1 MVRSVI
7 RFCIAALFFPAISFS
22 QENRTVICL
31 SDTQTPIWAEKLF
44 LGSSDN
50 DRATQK
56 IFASILAEKQ
66 IDAVIHAGDITGH
79 GWLRSSWK
87 PILPFIDSLRARS
100 IPFIAA
106 KGNHDYYFIPPWG
119 MKRFGEYIPNGT
131 TDYSR
136 HIFGDLCILVLNSN
150 IDRLTIDKQ
159 QQQRQWYGAALREAE
174 SDSTVRTVMTVAHHS
189 PYTNSAM
196 VSGSDVMRND
206 YLPLFMSSQKS
217 RLWIGGHAH
226 RFEHFHKNGKDLVV
240 IGGGGGLFHRKKTKE
255 VEEDLHTDDG
265 RFFHYLRCSVTV
277 DSLVLNVVRIF
288 PDSTSQ
294 RSVYRHS
301 IARDE
306 VKNTAR
312 NSH

>member
-1 MVRSVI
+1 MVHSII
-7 RFCIAALFFPAISFS
+7 RLCIAALFLPAMLCP
-22 QENRTVICL
+22 QDNRTVILL

-44 LGSSDN
+44 LRSSDN

-87 PILPFIDSLRARS
+87 PILPFIDSLRARY

-119 MKRFGEYIPNGT
+119 MKHFGEYIPNGT

-136 HIFGDLCILVLNSN
+136 HTFGDLCILVLNSN
-150 IDRLTIDKQ
+150 YDRLTIEAQ
-159 QQQRQWYGAALREAE
+159 QQQRRWYDEALREAE
-174 SDSTVRTVMTVAHHS
+174 RDPAVRTVMTVAHHS

-196 VSGSDVMRND
+196 VSGSYVMRKD

-226 RFEHFHKNGKDLVV
+226 RFEHFRKNGKDLVV
-240 IGGGGGLFHRKKTKE
+240 IGGGGGLFHRKKT
-255 VEEDLHTDDG
+255 EEIEDDLHMDDG
-265 RFFHYLRCSVTV
+265 MFFHYLRCSVSI

-288 PDSTSQ
+288 PDSTAQ
-294 RSVYRHS
+294 RSVYRQS
-301 IARDE
+301 IARD
-306 VKNTAR
+306 
-312 NSH
+312 